1 MTLSVNSSPSS
12 RSVLRRSWDMIAPY
26 RRKVFLGVFCA
37 LLATFFSVVSSYTL
51 RILVDDILPAGKIQM
66 LWPIQFVFI
75 GAVFAG
81 SLLSIAQSVLFA
93 QASEGAQCDLRRS
106 LFRRILDADPLARL
120 KKTDAM
126 LLSAVHYQVDALS
139 GILENGIPG
148 ILVSAID
155 ICVTLLVMLA
165 LDWRLTLLSLPVFPV
180 LFLLNAL
187 MRTRVEAVHK
197 RSQTSRQNLSEILT
211 DASIGSDTVETYRL
225 TDYILGHFDAQAA
238 SVADNAVRLQ
248 ALYRIMGL
256 ISWTMIMVPYQA
268 ILYGIGG
275 SWLIASGS
283 PTIGLLLI
291 FANFTNHLIQPVM
304 SLTSISNSIGSAQAA
319 FSLLDEFE
327 DSLPRKEIPN
337 YPQAPAG
344 LAAQATGLTYSYD
357 PHTPHCLENLSFR
370 IPSGSCTLL
379 WGNSGCGK
387 STLLKLLFQRYSL
400 ADVNMLSLCRH
411 ARWGYFPQE
420 PHMLRLSLLEHF
432 RLVQP
437 DIREPEIWALLENF
451 SVAEPIRRDPAGLD
465 KLMRRTEG
473 EFSLGEYRRL
483 CLAVFWAADFDV
495 LLLDEPTASLD
506 AENIQAIVRAIARLK
521 GGKTLIIASHD
532 NALQANADRIIQL

>member
-1 MTLSVNSSPSS
+1 
-12 RSVLRRSWDMIAPY
+12 
-26 RRKVFLGVFCA
+26 
-37 LLATFFSVVSSYTL
+37 
-51 RILVDDILPAGKIQM
+51 
-66 LWPIQFVFI
+66 
-75 GAVFAG
+75 
-81 SLLSIAQSVLFA
+81 
-93 QASEGAQCDLRRS
+93 
-106 LFRRILDADPLARL
+106 
-120 KKTDAM
+120 
-126 LLSAVHYQVDALS
+126 
-139 GILENGIPG
+139 
-148 ILVSAID
+148 
-155 ICVTLLVMLA
+155 
-165 LDWRLTLLSLPVFPV
+165 
-180 LFLLNAL
+180 
-187 MRTRVEAVHK
+187 
-197 RSQTSRQNLSEILT
+197 
-211 DASIGSDTVETYRL
+211 
-225 TDYILGHFDAQAA
+225 
-238 SVADNAVRLQ
+238 
-248 ALYRIMGL
+248 
-256 ISWTMIMVPYQA
+256 
-268 ILYGIGG
+268 
-275 SWLIASGS
+275 
-283 PTIGLLLI
+283 
-291 FANFTNHLIQPVM
+291 M

-357 PHTPHCLENLSFR
+357 PHTPPCLENLSFR

-387 STLLKLLFQRYSL
+387 STLLKLLFQQYSL

-432 RLVQP
+432 RLVRP

-506 AENIQAIVRAIARLK
+506 VENIQAIVRAIARLK